1 MRNTS
6 ELQARL
12 DDAGGLTEL
21 LDVAYEAFAQIL
33 TLIRE
38 HDDPDSDVFV
48 PMVLAAAS
56 AANGRDYVGSA
67 PSLPSAPLPLTWAEE
82 APISVTAGEWIIGAC
97 EALTGALDRAAA
109 AAPVPADRAACAG
122 AAGCAREIFDLMGG
136 RRT

>member
-6 ELQARL
+6 DLPAWL
-12 DDAGGLTEL
+12 DNAGGLTEL
-21 LDVAYEAFAQIL
+21 LDVAYEAFAQVL
-33 TLIRE
+33 TLIRQ

-82 APISVTAGEWIIGAC
+82 APIAVAASEWIIGAC
-97 EALTGALDRAAA
+97 AALTSVLDKAAA

-122 AAGCAREIFDLMGG
+122 AAGCVREIFDLMGG
-136 RRT
+136 RRP